1 LIALRENRSDHSHS
15 SLLTVYVDEVIK
27 EAGITL
33 NDLDAVT
40 VSEGP
45 GSYTGLRIGVS
56 AAKGF
61 CYALDIPLIAMGTL
75 ISMTTGI
82 INFPEFA
89 EEEFLFCPMLDARR
103 MEVYCAIYNKKLE
116 TIKEITAEI
125 IDVSSFSEMLAK
137 NKIIFFGDGAEK
149 CKELLQSNP
158 NAFFMKDVY
167 PSAKNMIS
175 LSLNKFSQKQFED
188 VVYFEPFYLK
198 EFVAGKPNVKGL
210 K

>member
-1 LIALRENRSDHSHS
+1 
-15 SLLTVYVDEVIK
+15 
-27 EAGITL
+27 
-33 NDLDAVT
+33 
-40 VSEGP
+40 
-45 GSYTGLRIGVS
+45 
-56 AAKGF
+56 
-61 CYALDIPLIAMGTL
+61 
-75 ISMTTGI
+75 
-82 INFPEFA
+82 
-89 EEEFLFCPMLDARR
+89 MLDARR

>member
-1 LIALRENRSDHSHS
+1 MLALRENRSDHSHS

-40 VSEGP
+40 VSKGP

-61 CYALDIPLIAMGTL
+61 CYALDIPLIAVGTL
-75 ISMTTGI
+75 VSMTAGI

-89 EEEFLFCPMLDARR
+89 KEEFLFCPLLDARR
-103 MEVYCAIYNKKLE
+103 MEVYCAGYNKKLE
-116 TIKEITAEI
+116 TIKETAAEI
-125 IDVSSFSEMLAK
+125 IDAFSFSELLAK
-137 NKIIFFGDGAEK
+137 NKMVFFGDGAAK
-149 CKELLQSNP
+149 CKELLRSNP
-158 NAFFMKDVY
+158 NAVFMDDVFS
-167 PSAKNMIS
+167 SAKNMIS
-175 LSLNKFSQKQFED
+175 LALNKFSQKQFED

-198 EFVAGKPNVKGL
+198 EFIAGKPNVKGL

>member
-1 LIALRENRSDHSHS
+1 M
-15 SLLTVYVDEVIK
+15 DEVIK